1 MLYIALFSSII
12 AVSPLEPLLEKMQ
25 NSIFMTGSFSETDTW
40 ALTLEEE
47 ISSGTMYIAHPDLFL
62 LKYTD
67 PQGAETGYDGSC
79 FFTVEPDI
87 RQVIIYPGRE
97 PGNFLHMIEKCADS
111 SAAETVEFNSDSL
124 LVLLEGD
131 FGEGIIRMSV
141 GFTVSDSLPFLFST
155 TDVNGNSTLYHMWNI
170 EIENT
175 FAESIFN
182 MNVPDDYTVINP
194 GEI

>member
-1 MLYIALFSSII
+1 MLYIALFSFII
-12 AVSPLEPLLEKMQ
+12 SVSPLEPLLEKMQ
-25 NSIFMTGSFSETDTW
+25 NAIFMTGSFSQTDTW

-47 ISSGTMYIAHPDLFL
+47 ISSGMMCIAHPDLFL

-67 PQGAETGYDGSC
+67 PQGAGTGYDGSC
-79 FFTVEPDI
+79 FFTIEPDI

-111 SAAETVEFNSDSL
+111 SAAETVEYNNDSL

-131 FGEGIIRMSV
+131 FGEGIIRMEV
-141 GFTVSDSLPFLFST
+141 GFTVSDSLPFLFGT
-155 TDVNGNSTLYHMWNI
+155 TDVNGNSTSYRMWNI
-170 EIENT
+170 EIENN
-175 FAESIFN
+175 FSEDIFDL
-182 MNVPDDYTVINP
+182 VIPDGYTVINP

>member
-1 MLYIALFSSII
+1 MLYIALFYSII

-25 NSIFMTGSFSETDTW
+25 NATFMTGFFSQTETW

-67 PQGAETGYDGSC
+67 PQGAGTGYDGSC
-79 FFTVEPDI
+79 FFTIEPDI

-97 PGNFLHMIEKCADS
+97 PGKFLHMIEKCADS
-111 SAAETVEFNSDSL
+111 SAAETVEYNNDSL
-124 LVLLEGD
+124 FVLLEGD
-131 FGEGIIRMSV
+131 FGEGIVRMIV
-141 GFTVSDSLPFLFST
+141 GFTASDSLPFLFGT
-155 TDVNGNSTLYHMWNI
+155 TDVNGNCTSYRMWNI
-170 EIENT
+170 EIES
-175 FAESIFN
+175 SIPEGIFD
-182 MNVPDDYTVINP
+182 MVVPDGYTVINP

>member
-1 MLYIALFSSII
+1 MLYIALLSSII

-25 NSIFMTGSFSETDTW
+25 NAIFMTGSFSQTDTW

-111 SAAETVEFNSDSL
+111 SAAETVEFNRDSL

-131 FGEGIIRMSV
+131 FGEGITRMSV
-141 GFTVSDSLPFLFST
+141 GFTASDSLPFLFST

-170 EIENT
+170 EIENSFT
-175 FAESIFN
+175 ESIFD
-182 MNVPDDYTVINP
+182 MDVPDGYTVINP